1 MNSKRVRNGLV
12 AAAIAFVAVV
22 AAALLLFFVSG
33 DEADLSYRSVDFDAQ
48 LQSNGDIKFTEHLDY
63 QLKRRENDD
72 GDTKPWKQLYLTFK
86 LRNQDLTNITDISV
100 TNASTGE
107 QYTQIAPQPP
117 SGVSDGEWES
127 KYAGHWYIADT
138 TVSPNY
144 PEPFDPATD
153 GLDPN
158 GSDNDKQ
165 IEIGWNIPATVNQ
178 SSLKFDVSMT
188 FRNMATQHSDV
199 TNLMWE
205 MFPED
210 NQVPAGEVTGTVRF
224 PEGIGKNDSWAWL
237 HTEATSQMS
246 RDADGTLHFTISDL
260 RTDRYVDL
268 VAAFDN
274 TGASGVE
281 RTRSGDFLDELKDT
295 EAAKE
300 QQWRDSQRLKAQLT
314 VAGWLVCLVLGGLCL
329 VLAVRG
335 VISSNREATYHGG
348 IEYWRESP
356 QVSPASAAHLI
367 DVVDESKG
375 EQSSRAMTATVLA
388 LVVKK
393 AIAVYPGPSSL
404 YHGIDLSQANA
415 VDMARMISSDPS
427 RASAASSTSTL
438 VIMPQ
443 ALSHRETLGLSR
455 SEDACLQLLIRISAR
470 VGSPVF
476 DFNQMETACS
486 DWENGYQ
493 EMEHFTNA
501 CDIEFLKLN
510 AVRSTSGLWLS
521 MGILS
526 IVVGL
531 AGALLNAT
539 GNIAVALCLG
549 VPFVCIG
556 AFCLATGRKEGLTES
571 GQTYAGE
578 CLGLK
583 RYMED
588 FSNFSDRGALDLV
601 MWNWY
606 LVYAAAFGISDK
618 VAREFARAYPEVND
632 PRWLD
637 TYGYDSL
644 GYWTCRSRAW
654 GGPTGMGGMSNPFGG
669 TGFIG
674 GIGDIGSQLSS
685 GFASVSSTIAAAAP
699 SSSSGGSGGSG
710 GSFSGGGFGG
720 GGGGGGGGGL
730 GGR

>member
-1 MNSKRVRNGLV
+1 MDAKRVRGGLL
-12 AAAIAFVAVV
+12 AAGAAFIAVLVV
-22 AAALLLFFVSG
+22 ALLLFFVSG

-48 LQSNGDIKFTEHLDY
+48 LQSNGDIRFTEHLDY

-107 QYTQIAPQPP
+107 QYTQIAPQLP
-117 SGVSDGEWES
+117 SDVSDSEWES
-127 KYAGHWYIADT
+127 EYAGHWYIADT
-138 TVSPNY
+138 TIGSNY
-144 PEPFDPATD
+144 PEPFDSATG

-165 IEIGWNIPATVNQ
+165 IEIGWNIPATVKQ
-178 SSLKFDVSMT
+178 SSLKFDVTMT
-188 FRNMATQHSDV
+188 FHNMGTQHSDV

-210 NQVPAGEVTGTVRF
+210 NQVPAGKVTGTVRF
-224 PEGIGKNDSWAWL
+224 PKGIGSDDSWAWL
-237 HTEATSQMS
+237 HTEATSQTS
-246 RDADGTLHFTISDL
+246 RDTDGTLHFTVSDL
-260 RTDRYVDL
+260 RTNQYVDL

-274 TGASGVE
+274 AGASGVE
-281 RTRSGDFLDELKDT
+281 RVRSGDYLDELKST
-295 EAAKE
+295 EANKE
-300 QQWRDSQRLKAQLT
+300 QQWRDGQRHKAQLT
-314 VAGWLVCLVLGGLCL
+314 VAGWLVCLILGGLCC
-329 VLAVRG
+329 VLAIRG
-335 VISSNREATYHGG
+335 VVSSNREATYHGG

-367 DVVDESKG
+367 DVVDDSKG

-393 AIAVYPGPSSL
+393 ALAVYPGPADM
-404 YHGIDLSQANA
+404 YRGIDLSRANA
-415 VDMARMISSDPS
+415 ADMARMISSDPS

-438 VIMPQ
+438 VILPQ

-455 SEDACLQLLIRISAR
+455 SEEACLQLLIRISAR

-476 DFNQMETACS
+476 DFNQMKEACS
-486 DWENGYQ
+486 SWENGYQ
-493 EMEHFTNA
+493 EMNHFTNA
-501 CDIEFLKLN
+501 CDIEFLQLN
-510 AVRSTSGLWLS
+510 AVRDVSGRWIAPTIFAMVFGVIGMLVNIGS
-521 MGILS
+521 
-526 IVVGL
+526 
-531 AGALLNAT
+531 
-539 GNIAVALCLG
+539 NIAVALCFG
-549 VPFVCIG
+549 G
-556 AFCLATGRKEGLTES
+556 AFACVGTFCLATGRKEGLTES

-606 LVYAAAFGISDK
+606 MVYAAAFGISDK
-618 VAREFARAYPEVND
+618 VAREFAKAYPEVND
-632 PRWLD
+632 PQWLD
-637 TYGYDSL
+637 AYGYDSL
-644 GYWTCRSRAW
+644 GYWTYRSHAW
-654 GGPTGMGGMSNPFGG
+654 NGMSTMGGMSTGAFGG
-669 TGFIG
+669 SQFMG

-685 GFASVSSTIAAAAP
+685 GFASVSSTISAAAP
-699 SSSSGGSGGSG
+699 SSSGGSG

-720 GGGGGGGGGL
+720 GGGGSGGGGG